1 MSLKFKRLMIF
12 PIAIILIGC
21 YLIGLRIYQNRTVEI
36 SPPEP
41 VAITETEKEEN
52 VVSEKININTATKE
66 ELISIYGIGEVLA
79 ERIIKQRESVG
90 KYMSVEE
97 LLSIEG
103 VGGKLFQQ
111 IEKFITVE

>member
-1 MSLKFKRLMIF
+1 MVF

-21 YLIGLRIYQNRTVEI
+21 YLIGFRIYQNRTVKI

-41 VAITETEKEEN
+41 VAVTEPVQEES
-52 VVSEKININTATKE
+52 VATEKININKATKE
-66 ELISIYGIGEVLA
+66 ELVTIYGIGEVLA
-79 ERIIKQRESVG
+79 ERIIKQRESIG
-90 KYMSVEE
+90 EYMSVEE

-103 VGGKLFQQ
+103 IGEKLFQQ